1 MRHPSEGIL
10 RRLVDEPVGVT
21 DAERA
26 HVAACPSCLR
36 ALETARADAQLVD
49 SALAG
54 SGPGDVDTDA
64 AWARFSTTAVA
75 PARTTTFARRPAAT
89 AATGRWRTTVRRPA
103 VAALSA
109 MVLLTGAGVAAAN
122 DWLPI
127 FQTERI
133 DPVEVTSTDLVQV
146 PDLSA
151 YGDLQITQEPDPQ
164 QVADAAAAQE
174 RTGLV
179 VPEVTALPEGVTGE
193 PTYQAADVAQG
204 TFTFS
209 AEKAA
214 QAAAVEG
221 EVLPPP
227 PPGLDG
233 SVLRLEAGPGVAA
246 VWSQPTGMP
255 TLVVARVVA
264 PKVYS
269 SGVPFE
275 TVRDYLL
282 SLPGLPDGLADQ
294 LRDLSADGGTLPLP
308 VPAELVTTSTA
319 DVGGSSA
326 TVLTSRDGLFAGV
339 VWVEDG
345 VMTGVA
351 GTSSAEELL
360 SVARDLR

>member
-1 MRHPSEGIL
+1 MRHPSEGVL
-10 RRLVDEPVGVT
+10 RRLVDEPAGVT
-21 DAERA
+21 DDDRD
-26 HVAACPSCLR
+26 HVAGCPTCLR
-36 ALETARADAQLVD
+36 ALDAARADAQFVD
-49 SALAG
+49 AALAPR
-54 SGPGDVDTDA
+54 SSDVDTDA
-64 AWARFSTTAVA
+64 AWARLATTTAA
-75 PARTTTFARRPAAT
+75 PGRRPT
-89 AATGRWRTTVRRPA
+89 APVAGRGSWRTAVRRPV

-109 MVLLTGAGVAAAN
+109 VVLVTGAGVAAAN

-127 FQTERI
+127 FRTEQVE
-133 DPVEVTSTDLVQV
+133 PVEVTSTELVQL

-151 YGDLQITQEPDPQ
+151 YGDIEVTQKPDPQ
-164 QVADAAAAQE
+164 QVADAATARD
-174 RTGLV
+174 RTGLA
-179 VPEVTALPEGVTGE
+179 VPEVAELPAGVTGD
-193 PTYQAADVAQG
+193 PSFQAAGVVNA

-209 AEKAA
+209 ADKAA
-214 QAAAVEG
+214 RAAAAAG

-233 SVLRLEAGPGVAA
+233 SRLRLQAGPGVAA
-246 VWSQPTGMP
+246 FWSQPTGVP

-264 PKVYS
+264 PTVES

-294 LRDLSADGGTLPLP
+294 LRDISADGGTLPLP

-319 DVGGSSA
+319 DVGGASA

-351 GTSSAEELL
+351 GSLSADELL